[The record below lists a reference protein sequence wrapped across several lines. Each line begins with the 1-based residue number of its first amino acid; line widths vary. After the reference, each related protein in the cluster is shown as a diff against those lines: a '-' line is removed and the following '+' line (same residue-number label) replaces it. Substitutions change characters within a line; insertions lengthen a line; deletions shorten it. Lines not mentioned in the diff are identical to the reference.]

1 MNDKPKPS
9 RFSDTQLAVA
19 GLAAGIVLVI
29 ALIVVSL
36 VWR

>member
-1 MNDKPKPS
+1 MNDKPEPP

-29 ALIVVSL
+29 ALIIVSL
-36 VWR
+36 VMR